1 MKIYG
6 YSTSRS
12 MRAVW
17 AAEEA
22 GLDFEYI
29 EVQMG
34 SDEQNGSRSKEY
46 LAINPQGKVP
56 SMVDGEVTI
65 TESGAIVNYIASK
78 AADSNLIPADGTAL
92 RARYDEIC
100 YFVFT
105 ELEQPLWSN
114 GKHRFALPEEVR
126 IAEMVTKTAPFE
138 FAKAQKALL
147 TLLGDSAYAVGDNFT
162 MADVHLAHTISWAEK
177 FEFDVDAKLLD
188 YRNKMMQREAFVK
201 AKARL
206 A

>member
-105 ELEQPLWSN
+105 
-114 GKHRFALPEEVR
+114 
-126 IAEMVTKTAPFE
+126 
-138 FAKAQKALL
+138 
-147 TLLGDSAYAVGDNFT
+147 
-162 MADVHLAHTISWAEK
+162 
-177 FEFDVDAKLLD
+177 
-188 YRNKMMQREAFVK
+188 
-201 AKARL
+201 
-206 A
+206 